1 MGKLTKSAKEVRGR
15 HQLTVRV
22 KTSKYRDK
30 SSNKWLARQ
39 LNDPYVAESKRLGY
53 RSRAAFKL
61 IQLDEKYKFLGKG
74 KRIVDLGCAPGGW
87 TQVAVMRNKGTGK
100 VVGIDILETQPVEG
114 ATLIQQDFTEDEA
127 AEKLKILLDGE
138 ADIVMSDMAANT
150 TGHQQTDHL
159 RTIALVEIA
168 YTFAKEVLAE
178 GGIFIAKVFKGGAEA
193 GLLADIKKNFRKV
206 SHCKPDASRAG
217 RRKSIWWPKDSNL
230 KGGFRTANTDLRTA
244 AIITYFCVRCGVSS
258 LKSYWLPR
266 ISLFR
271 KNSSN
276 GHLIRKMQAE
286 RILVYVCVCQ
296 F

>member
-87 TQVAVMRNKGTGK
+87 TQVAVMRNKGAGK
-100 VVGIDILETQPVEG
+100 EVGIDILETQPVEG

-217 RRKSIWWPKDSNL
+217 SPEEYLVAEGFKS
-230 KGGFRTANTDLRTA
+230 KG
-244 AIITYFCVRCGVSS
+244 
-258 LKSYWLPR
+258 R
-266 ISLFR
+266 ISD
-271 KNSSN
+271 S
-276 GHLIRKMQAE
+276 
-286 RILVYVCVCQ
+286 
-296 F
+296 

>member
-1 MGKLTKSAKEVRGR
+1 MGHLSKSAKEVRGR

-87 TQVAVMRNKGTGK
+87 TQVAVQRNKGAGI
-100 VVGIDILETQPVEG
+100 VVGIDLLETLPVAG
-114 ATLIQQDFTEDEA
+114 ATLIQQDFTEDGA
-127 AEKLKILLDGE
+127 AEKLKGILNGK

-159 RTIALVEIA
+159 RTIGLVEIA
-168 YTFAKEVLAE
+168 YEFAKEVLAE
-178 GGIFIAKVFKGGAEA
+178 NGIFIAKVFKGGTEA
-193 GLLADIKKNFRKV
+193 QLLADIKKHFRKV

-217 RRKSIWWPKDSNL
+217 SPEEYL
-230 KGGFRTANTDLRTA
+230 VAEGFRGETDE
-244 AIITYFCVRCGVSS
+244 VS
-258 LKSYWLPR
+258 
-266 ISLFR
+266 
-271 KNSSN
+271 
-276 GHLIRKMQAE
+276 
-286 RILVYVCVCQ
+286 
-296 F
+296 